1 MGKKRRRARRTEP
14 EEELEEDREIP
25 EGTKRGIAI
34 VLLSLAVF
42 LSVASLFGKAGFLGS
57 VIAKSLHLLFG
68 VGSWFVLVVLVV
80 LVVMLLRARAW
91 RLRSINYI
99 GVVLFV
105 AAWLGLAHMLVDGA
119 PLAAA
124 WAGDGGGL
132 VGFVMRIGFER
143 IAGFW
148 AAVVILL
155 SLSVIAILLFFEMS
169 LEDLAV
175 HRWFTRS
182 RSSEDVGE
190 DDPEEEGASP
200 GIVVEEVKEEA
211 PGVGS
216 AIRGVAASIKNGVSG
231 RDIPAL
237 LGKRHPGGLKRVAQ
251 FPLEILEVDTEEP
264 SSGDIEA
271 IMERIEKTL
280 SQFGIPVEMGEV
292 NVGPTVTQYTFKPSE
307 GVKLSKITSLNADL
321 ALALAAHPIRI
332 EAPIPGKSLV
342 GIEVPNQRV
351 ARVTLRSILESKEFK
366 QGSSTTVAL
375 GRDVGGLPWVA
386 DVAAMPHLLVAGSTG
401 SGKSVCLH
409 NLISSLLYQNSPDQL
424 RFIMVDPKRVELS
437 IYNGIPHLM
446 TPVIVDTKK
455 TINAL
460 KWAIL
465 EMERRFDLLSATNK
479 RDIGTYNAEMEEIM
493 PYLVIVIDE
502 LADLMATAAGEV
514 EGAIIRLAQMA
525 RAVGIHLIVA
535 TQRPSVNVITG
546 LIKANITTRIAFA
559 VASQV
564 DSRTIID
571 QSGAEKLLGR
581 GDMLFVSA
589 ELSKPKRLQGAFIS
603 SGEIKKI
610 TSHLKEHAE
619 SVAYDVSITDRGGST
634 NINGGGSY
642 DDEDELFEQAR
653 SLVTNER
660 KASAS
665 YLQRRLKVGYAR
677 AARLMDLME
686 QAGVVG
692 PQDGA
697 KPRDILVSRD
707 VANATPSVP
716 EFGVEDMIE
725 SDEVESSPS
734 NEFEDEYTQ
743 EGGDEEDEK
752 DNPL

>member
-1 MGKKRRRARRTEP
+1 MTS
-14 EEELEEDREIP
+14 EEELEVDRGIP
-25 EGTKRGIAI
+25 EGTKRGITI
-34 VLLSLAVF
+34 VLLMLVVF

-57 VIAKSLHLLFG
+57 VIARGLHLFFG
-68 VGSWFVLVVLVV
+68 VGSWFVLIVLVV
-80 LVVMLLRARAW
+80 LAIMLLRARAW

-99 GVVLFV
+99 GVILFV
-105 AAWLGLAHMLVDGA
+105 ASWLGLAHMLVDTA

-124 WAGDGGGL
+124 RAGDGGGL
-132 VGFVMRIGFER
+132 VGYIMRTGFER

-148 AAVVILL
+148 PAVVILL
-155 SLSVIAILLFFEMS
+155 GLAIISILLFFEMS
-169 LEDLAV
+169 LEDFSV
-175 HRWFTRS
+175 RRWFKRTGV
-182 RSSEDVGE
+182 SEEVADTSEETTAARGE
-190 DDPEEEGASP
+190 TTL
-200 GIVVEEVKEEA
+200 EEVKEEG
-211 PGVGS
+211 GVSS
-216 AIRGVAASIKNGVSG
+216 AFRGVAASLAGG
-231 RDIPAL
+231 LMARDQQPL
-237 LGKRHPGGLKRVAQ
+237 LGKRQPGALKRSAQ
-251 FPLEILEVDTEEP
+251 FPLEILEQDTEEP

-292 NVGPTVTQYTFKPSE
+292 NVGPTVTQYTFKPAE

-366 QGSSTTVAL
+366 RGLSTTMAL
-375 GRDVGGLPWVA
+375 GRDVAGNPWVA

-409 NLISSLLYQNSPDQL
+409 NLICSMLYQNSPDGL

-437 IYNGIPHLM
+437 VYNGIPHLM
-446 TPVIVDTKK
+446 TPVITDTKK

-460 KWAIL
+460 KWAIM

-479 RDIGTYNAEMEEIM
+479 RDIGVYNAEMEEVM

-559 VASQV
+559 VASQI
-564 DSRTIID
+564 DSRTILD
-571 QSGAEKLLGR
+571 QAGAEKLLGR

-589 ELSKPKRLQGAFIS
+589 ELSKPKRLQGAFVS
-603 SGEIKKI
+603 SSEIKKI
-610 TSHLKEHAE
+610 VSYVKEHAE
-619 SVAYDVSITDRGGST
+619 SRAYDVSITERSGGVSIGGRGSF
-634 NINGGGSY
+634 

-653 SLVTNER
+653 SLVANER

-665 YLQRRLKVGYAR
+665 YLQRRLKVGYSR
-677 AARLMDLME
+677 AARLMDLLE

-697 KPRDILVSRD
+697 KPRDILVARD
-707 VANATPSVP
+707 ARAVSSSLDRGD
-716 EFGVEDMIE
+716 ELDLE
-725 SDEVESSPS
+725 SKEVESSS
-734 NEFEDEYTQ
+734 GLEEEDEYTNN
-743 EGGDEEDEK
+743 
-752 DNPL
+752 NPL